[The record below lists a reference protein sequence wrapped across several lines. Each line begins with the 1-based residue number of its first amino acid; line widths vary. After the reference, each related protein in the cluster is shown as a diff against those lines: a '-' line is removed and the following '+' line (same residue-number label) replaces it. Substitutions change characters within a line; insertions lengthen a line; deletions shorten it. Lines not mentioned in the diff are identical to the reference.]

1 MKEKKFGISP
11 VHRKPGIHFSR
22 PRLKAADH
30 VASVRKPVLP
40 EDVDGRL
47 GVLAALADE
56 VHGAVPAARHVR
68 HLAQGVP
75 EPGKLLPQL
84 VQRDVH
90 GVGYGGDLEVVHR
103 PHVQQQVRPAFVEQP
118 LVFSAADPGV
128 LWERVQA
135 WRRLHY
141 YRVRLKVFVRT
152 ED

>member
-1 MKEKKFGISP
+1 MRGTPSLATPSNCPAVLSTGTKW
-11 VHRKPGIHFSR
+11 
-22 PRLKAADH
+22 
-30 VASVRKPVLP
+30 VR
-40 EDVDGRL
+40 R
-47 GVLAALADE
+47 
-56 VHGAVPAARHVR
+56 
-68 HLAQGVP
+68 
-75 EPGKLLPQL
+75 KLLPQL

-135 WRRLHY
+135 CRRLHY